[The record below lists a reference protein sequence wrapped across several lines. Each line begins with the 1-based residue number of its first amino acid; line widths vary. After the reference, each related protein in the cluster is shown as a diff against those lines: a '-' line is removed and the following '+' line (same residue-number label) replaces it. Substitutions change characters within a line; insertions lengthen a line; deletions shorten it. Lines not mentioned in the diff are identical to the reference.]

1 MKKPIRIFLGDL
13 TYDTI
18 TVSTES
24 FPLNVGYIA
33 SYCLSKFGSEIDITI
48 FKYIDKLEKA
58 IRENPRDILG
68 LSNYVWNHR
77 IGYELFTILHEIRPN
92 AIKIWGGP
100 NFPLDIPSQEKFM
113 KKYEIV
119 DEDEEDG
126 KKLIFKDSSWILV
139 RLSGT
144 EPVFRI
150 YIESENK
157 SL

>member
-1 MKKPIRIFLGDL
+1 MKKPIRVFLGDL

-33 SYCLSKFGSEIDITI
+33 SYCLSKFGSEVDITI

-58 IRENPRDILG
+58 IRENPPDILG

-77 IGYELFTILHEIRPN
+77 IGYELFKILHEVRPN

-113 KKYEIV
+113 KKYEVV
-119 DEDEEDG
+119 DVYVHGEGEIGFASIIEH
-126 KKLIFKDSSWILV
+126 ILKMNP
-139 RLSGT
+139 LT
-144 EPVFRI
+144 QKI
-150 YIESENK
+150 
-157 SL
+157 